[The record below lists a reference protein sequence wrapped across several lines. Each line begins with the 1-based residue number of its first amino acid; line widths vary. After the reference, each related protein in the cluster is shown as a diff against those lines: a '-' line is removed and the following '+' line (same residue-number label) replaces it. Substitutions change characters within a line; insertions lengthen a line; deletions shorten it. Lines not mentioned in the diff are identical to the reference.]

1 MGCSQSAPAKP
12 AATDLEETPAE
23 KALTAAGHGA
33 EPGDGGGSV
42 ERRKALS
49 ACAKLLLQ
57 TDEEIQAEITEKMPP
72 ALFDKGDGRGPVAL
86 KPGEDFGIEG
96 APKILISRPSYKKA
110 RKLLRT
116 TEKWVKGPTADKAEL
131 VGEQTGP
138 FEGFVELSVLR
149 KNVDAYRKLLEK
161 LIAWEPDCVIGT
173 MRGGA
178 FLLDVLEVG
187 KGGAELKDIMLRPEK
202 IKPRQAFQQALC
214 ELVDDLITKGKR
226 RIVFVDAY
234 MGGFNAEAT
243 LEKIFIPNLNKHA
256 ASSSGFFGGAE
267 KPLALATFWIRETFG
282 LEKWA
287 GFKRYMPND
296 LPHKLSLPSWECK
309 YLECI
314 GGEECA
320 VPWIFGDD
328 VNAITEGVDTTPLHV
343 FDEHGVVRAS
353 FAPREGETTRGLA
366 IRMLQGEAEATDG
379 QSLAE
384 LLGRGSVHV

>member
-1 MGCSQSAPAKP
+1 MKARQKSSSA
-12 AATDLEETPAE
+12 
-23 KALTAAGHGA
+23 
-33 EPGDGGGSV
+33 
-42 ERRKALS
+42 
-49 ACAKLLLQ
+49 
-57 TDEEIQAEITEKMPP
+57 
-72 ALFDKGDGRGPVAL
+72 GRH
-86 KPGEDFGIEG
+86 
-96 APKILISRPSYKKA
+96 YKKA

-287 GFKRYMPND
+287 DLSATCRMICRISSHYPHGSANIWSALVERVRRAVDLWRRRECDYGGCRYD
-296 LPHKLSLPSWECK
+296 
-309 YLECI
+309 
-314 GGEECA
+314 A
-320 VPWIFGDD
+320 
-328 VNAITEGVDTTPLHV
+328 
-343 FDEHGVVRAS
+343 
-353 FAPREGETTRGLA
+353 LA
-366 IRMLQGEAEATDG
+366 R
-379 QSLAE
+379 
-384 LLGRGSVHV
+384 V